1 MRIKENTTF
10 INKVLNFRLKLG
22 IFMNRGIKVLPG
34 KLQKGYDLSSEH
46 ERLIELHFEEENNF
60 MEQMIYEPYGLE
72 TLGQTKKKG
81 ELKRKDILKRKE
93 NS

>member
-34 KLQKGYDLSSEH
+34 KLQKGYDL
-46 ERLIELHFEEENNF
+46 
-60 MEQMIYEPYGLE
+60 
-72 TLGQTKKKG
+72 
-81 ELKRKDILKRKE
+81 
-93 NS
+93 